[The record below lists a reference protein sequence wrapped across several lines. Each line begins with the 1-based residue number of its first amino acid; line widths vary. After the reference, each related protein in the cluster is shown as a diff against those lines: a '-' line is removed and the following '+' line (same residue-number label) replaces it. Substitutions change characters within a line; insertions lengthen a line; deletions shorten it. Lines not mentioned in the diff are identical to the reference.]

1 MRTQATISGSEL
13 LLGIIAIRL
22 AVLVLVGW
30 SLTLLPQQARNTE
43 PVCTPS
49 VAAASE
55 AQPPVKIAGPR
66 VVDAAFDDM
75 LRHD

>member
-13 LLGIIAIRL
+13 LLGVIAIRL

-30 SLTLLPQQARNTE
+30 SLTLLPQQASNGE
-43 PVCTPS
+43 LACTPS
-49 VAAASE
+49 FAREVQ
-55 AQPPVKIAGPR
+55 QPPKTGSNLHVADP
-66 VVDAAFDDM
+66 AFADM

>member
-1 MRTQATISGSEL
+1 M
-13 LLGIIAIRL
+13 LGAIAIRL

-43 PVCTPS
+43 LACTTT

-55 AQPPVKIAGPR
+55 AQAPAKIAGQR
-66 VVDAAFDDM
+66 IVDAAFDDM